1 MGTLSWSGWGTSRL
15 AGGPFEHYEVAIGIA
30 EGDDRAPS
38 DVAASKADAITLPYL
53 EVLAHLDGSQL
64 TCGVLANLM

>member
-1 MGTLSWSGWGTSRL
+1 MTTRL
-15 AGGPFEHYEVAIGIA
+15 AGGPFKHFEVAIGIA

-38 DVAASKADAITLPYL
+38 DVAASNAEAITLPYL
-53 EVLAHLDGSQL
+53 EVLDHLDGPQL